1 MNTGFNEKL
10 DLVVS
15 RVMNVPPEL
24 IWRAWAEPEHF
35 VKWWAPAP
43 IVTTVQQHEF
53 YPGGAFDTTMRD
65 EAGNEYPVKG
75 CFLEVV
81 EYERIV
87 FTDALEGGWR
97 PTPEPFF
104 TAFITLEDHPE
115 GTLYT
120 ARAMHKDEANR
131 QKHAEMGFDG
141 GWRTT
146 MNQLAE
152 VAATLAN

>member
-1 MNTGFNEKL
+1 MNTEFNEKL

-15 RVMNVPPEL
+15 RVINVPPAL
-24 IWRAWAEPEHF
+24 IWRAWSEPEHF

-53 YPGGAFDTTMRD
+53 YPGGAFGNTMRTED
-65 EAGNEYPVKG
+65 GNEYPTNG
-75 CFLEVV
+75 CFLDVV
-81 EYERIV
+81 EHERIV

-97 PTPEPFF
+97 PSKQAFF
-104 TAFITLEDHPE
+104 TAIITLEEHPD

-120 ARAMHKDEANR
+120 ARALQKDETDR

-152 VAATLAN
+152 VAAKLTN